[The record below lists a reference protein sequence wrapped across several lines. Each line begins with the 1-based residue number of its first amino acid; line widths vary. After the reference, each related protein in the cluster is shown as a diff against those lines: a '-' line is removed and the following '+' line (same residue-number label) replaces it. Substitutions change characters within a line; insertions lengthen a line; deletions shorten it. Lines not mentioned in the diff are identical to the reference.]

1 MEQGLRRK
9 EEQVKGSERRQLE
22 AVPSTLELIFCSMG
36 GEGREGH
43 CRRGSFHLKV
53 AAWAMILAWFL
64 FDAAA
69 LGRAG
74 AAVGSGWLGQCF
86 LPGHPGSFRNPAI

>member
-9 EEQVKGSERRQLE
+9 GEQVKGSERRQLE

-43 CRRGSFHLKV
+43 CRRGSFHLKG
-53 AAWAMILAWFL
+53 AAWATIPRL
-64 FDAAA
+64 
-69 LGRAG
+69 
-74 AAVGSGWLGQCF
+74 V
-86 LPGHPGSFRNPAI
+86 SFGCSSFG